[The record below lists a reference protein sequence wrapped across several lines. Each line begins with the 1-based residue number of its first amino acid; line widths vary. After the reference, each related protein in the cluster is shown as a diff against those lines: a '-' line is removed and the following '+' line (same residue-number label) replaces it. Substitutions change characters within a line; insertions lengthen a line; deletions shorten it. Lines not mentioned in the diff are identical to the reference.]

1 MKHEYDVKKI
11 FVLFGFVAAFLVA
24 IANLYWQFGR
34 MRTEM
39 VDLRGSITSEM
50 TKLGGLVSRTPK
62 TGRPRTIVVG
72 PSSESL
78 DSFKQELTQEFTR
91 TKSQAAAASQHAREA
106 VSHTDQL
113 AEKIGAD
120 RQSRSQ
126 EVAGELGQIKQAEAT
141 STARI
146 EGVTADIASIKNE
159 VASSRYD
166 LQQTVSELKRVTGD
180 LGMQSDYIATNA
192 KQLQALRLL
201 GERSYFDFHVARGA
215 KAQRVGDISIILKK
229 TDPKHNKFTLEVLS
243 GDVKTA
249 ETERSINEPVQF
261 YVTKARS
268 KGRMA
273 VEIVVNEVQKDYI
286 VGYLSTPR
294 ELVARMD

>member
-1 MKHEYDVKKI
+1 
-11 FVLFGFVAAFLVA
+11 
-24 IANLYWQFGR
+24 

-39 VDLRGSITSEM
+39 VDLRGSITGEM
-50 TKLGGLVSRTPK
+50 TKLGGLVSQTPK

-78 DSFKQELTQEFTR
+78 DSFKQALTQEFTT
-91 TKSQAAAASQHAREA
+91 TKSQAAAASQHAKEA

-120 RQSRSQ
+120 QQSRSQ
-126 EVAGELGQIKQAEAT
+126 EVAGELGQIKQAEAA

-146 EGVTADIASIKNE
+146 EGVSADIASIKNE
-159 VASSRYD
+159 VASSRYN

-192 KQLQALRLL
+192 KQLEALRLL
-201 GERSYFDFHVARGA
+201 GERSYFAFHVARGA
-215 KAQRVGDISIILKK
+215 RAQRVGDISIILKK